1 MLFHGEQARG
11 VRLPLDLEPR
21 DLEDPDN
28 RVCDFRPDPVAR
40 NQRNGV
46 FHDEGFYRPPTAYRR
61 LVKAPWLPS
70 REAPALR

>member
-1 MLFHGEQARG
+1 MLFHGEQACG

-28 RVCDFRPDPVAR
+28 RACDFGADPVAW

-46 FHDEGFYRPPTAYRR
+46 FHDERFTERLLPTR
-61 LVKAPWLPS
+61 
-70 REAPALR
+70 